1 MTASNESLG
10 EVDITRGIVQGVSFS
25 PLLFVVVLLPFLIIL
40 NETDLRYVTS
50 GNQKLNYP
58 FFMDGLNL
66 HANSEGEWDSL
77 IQTVMSFSADVGM
90 VFGLDK

>member
-1 MTASNESLG
+1 
-10 EVDITRGIVQGVSFS
+10 
-25 PLLFVVVLLPFLIIL
+25 
-40 NETDLRYVTS
+40 
-50 GNQKLNYP
+50 
-58 FFMDGLNL
+58 MDDLNL